1 MKKLLFVTL
10 ICLVTSYT
18 TQAQTKKIYCYIETE
33 SNYVFK
39 YNTFEWKAEVPYKH
53 FVRLVSEVIEVPNE
67 YYIRE
72 QFYEYVV
79 KNYLPDFKKM
89 KLHKDFV
96 RISIYDYDNTNQP
109 EEGYSYKQLF
119 KEQPRSSWQYE
130 AILIKGFKYN
140 PTNKGPWPLLSKA
153 KKILVEGKD

>member
-1 MKKLLFVTL
+1 
-10 ICLVTSYT
+10 
-18 TQAQTKKIYCYIETE
+18 
-33 SNYVFK
+33 
-39 YNTFEWKAEVPYKH
+39 
-53 FVRLVSEVIEVPNE
+53 
-67 YYIRE
+67 
-72 QFYEYVV
+72 
-79 KNYLPDFKKM
+79 M

-140 PTNKGPWPLLSKA
+140 PQNKGPWPLLAKA
-153 KKILVEGKD
+153 KKILVEGKE